1 MRGKLL
7 NIKNLLLA
15 IFIVGSIFYAPHA
28 NGQAATMTTNITTV
42 CAGSASPIIKFTY
55 TGTGNEGSA
64 PYTFTYKINDG
75 TDVTVTTVTGDTVSI
90 FVPTNI
96 PGTYKYTLVS
106 VAGAAAALLY
116 FWINPLIFGRWH
128 FTELMNIGNR
138 DCLCCPSR
146 MALILRACK
155 FCSTPLFYWLL
166 V

>member
-1 MRGKLL
+1 MSHSSKVSLSSFLVFPRQ
-7 NIKNLLLA
+7 
-15 IFIVGSIFYAPHA
+15 V
-28 NGQAATMTTNITTV
+28 
-42 CAGSASPIIKFTY
+42 
-55 TGTGNEGSA
+55 
-64 PYTFTYKINDG
+64 
-75 TDVTVTTVTGDTVSI
+75 VTWSENRHDNRNRFG
-90 FVPTNI
+90 
-96 PGTYKYTLVS
+96 

-128 FTELMNIGNR
+128 FTELKNIGNR